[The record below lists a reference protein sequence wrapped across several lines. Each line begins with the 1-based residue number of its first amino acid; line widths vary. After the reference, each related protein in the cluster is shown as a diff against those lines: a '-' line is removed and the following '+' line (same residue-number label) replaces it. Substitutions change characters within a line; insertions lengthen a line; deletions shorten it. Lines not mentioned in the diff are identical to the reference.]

1 MNFGEYANPSFE
13 AVVETVTKAK
23 QGGIMSIEASVDEV
37 YGDTKDDDWKAEE
50 VQRIKAQ
57 TGVESMS
64 ETTFTFTLEKS
75 RPVLTERRRIIPTTY
90 SVLIFYFCSRQD
102 KD

>member
-1 MNFGEYANPSFE
+1 
-13 AVVETVTKAK
+13 
-23 QGGIMSIEASVDEV
+23 MSIEASVDEV

-64 ETTFTFTLEKS
+64 E
-75 RPVLTERRRIIPTTY
+75 P
-90 SVLIFYFCSRQD
+90 SVNEDTNYGL
-102 KD
+102 

>member
-1 MNFGEYANPSFE
+1 
-13 AVVETVTKAK
+13 
-23 QGGIMSIEASVDEV
+23 MSIEASVDEV

-64 ETTFTFTLEKS
+64 ETTFTLEKS